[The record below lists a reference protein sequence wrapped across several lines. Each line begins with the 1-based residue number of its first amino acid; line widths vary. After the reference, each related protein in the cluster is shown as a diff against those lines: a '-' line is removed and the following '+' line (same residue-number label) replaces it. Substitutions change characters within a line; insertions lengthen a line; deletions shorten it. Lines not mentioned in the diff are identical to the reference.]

1 MSGMFRGMVVDSG
14 ASGELVIKIP
24 TTRSTSRFSL
34 SPSSCPCHRVNTGAG
49 INEPGA
55 DAGACSASE
64 LRPLMGGSGGH
75 GDPLPYKKKNADG
88 VTACCACSAA
98 AMVLSI
104 VTVIALCAAIY
115 IRLDSTLTSVE
126 EQVSPHASTML
137 QSTVSILVNAKNATD
152 SLSKM
157 GRNTETLV
165 KTSVPKLVA
174 MLNSTHVMLERVQQ
188 FAKKP
193 SISIGP
199 SAFLNAGS

>member
-34 SPSSCPCHRVNTGAG
+34 SPSSCPCHRVNTGTGTGAG
-49 INEPGA
+49 EP
-55 DAGACSASE
+55 SE
-64 LRPLMGGSGGH
+64 RVPLVGGSGCQ
-75 GDPLPYKKKNADG
+75 GDPPPYKKKNADG

-115 IRLDSTLTSVE
+115 VRLDSTLTSVE